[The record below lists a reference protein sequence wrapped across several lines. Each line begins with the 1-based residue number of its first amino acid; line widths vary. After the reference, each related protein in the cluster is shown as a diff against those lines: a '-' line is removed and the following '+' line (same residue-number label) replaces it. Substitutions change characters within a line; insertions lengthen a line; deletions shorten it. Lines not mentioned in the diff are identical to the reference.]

1 MDKKDSYSLKARIL
15 FVIYAVLCL
24 LFFSCMRFPYHIVQ
38 SRIESAFSRALHAD
52 VSVGDIG
59 GHFPLGFTFEDLR
72 VGGETVAPR
81 LTVRPTITSLLLG
94 RLGLVFAID
103 QGRGRLNCTVKTSF
117 RHPGDPLALKFKLN
131 EFDIAPLKKLTRNGL
146 EIAGTVTGE
155 GRLATER
162 ANFKDSRGEIDIT
175 CKNGQ
180 LPLNM
185 PALPLGGVAF
195 TELNLKAVMENGR
208 LEIRQMQ
215 LSGNDVSGSL
225 FGDVRLGMNIMTS
238 ELDISGNLRLSQA
251 YRQMLGNPR
260 AESMRFR
267 LQGTL
272 GRPRLL
278 QQ

>member
-1 MDKKDSYSLKARIL
+1 MDKKAAYSLKARIL
-15 FVIYAVLCL
+15 FALYAVLCL
-24 LFFSCMRFPYHIVQ
+24 LFFSCMQFPYHVVKP
-38 SRIESAFSRALHAD
+38 RVEGVLSRAARSE
-52 VSVGDIG
+52 VSIG
-59 GHFPLGFTFEDLR
+59 AITGRFPFGLKLEDLR
-72 VGGETVAPR
+72 IGNETVAPR
-81 LTVRPTITSLLLG
+81 LTVRPAFTSLLLG
-94 RLGLVFAID
+94 RLGLVVSVGQA
-103 QGRGRLNCTVKTSF
+103 RGGLDVIIKTSF
-117 RHPGDPLALKFKLN
+117 THPGDPLALKFTLE
-131 EFDIAPLKKLTRNGL
+131 EFDIAPLQKLMRGGP

-225 FGDVRLGMNIMTS
+225 FGDVRLGMNIMTLS
-238 ELDISGNLRLSQA
+238 STISGNLRLSQA